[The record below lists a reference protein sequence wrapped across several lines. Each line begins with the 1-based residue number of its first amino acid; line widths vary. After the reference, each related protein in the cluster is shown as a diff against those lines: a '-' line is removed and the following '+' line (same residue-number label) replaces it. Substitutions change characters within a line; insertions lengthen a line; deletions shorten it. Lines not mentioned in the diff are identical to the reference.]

1 MKNRFLAGFIALA
14 FCFIIA
20 LPAHAQD
27 TITPE
32 KTALIKEFMKLQAAS
47 TNLEA
52 LMDQFLGQGLKQAA
66 PIISQAL
73 LQEFM
78 QDKHPQAEQKQLKAG
93 QGETKPEKPPNIVR
107 VWTPDEQQRLK
118 SEADEATQRI
128 LAHVRVEFPKR
139 VNLAELLDRVGA
151 EIYAKHFSDEEIK
164 ELIVLYKSPSMQK
177 LLLLLPQITGE
188 TLPKVQEWVTPT
200 ITKLMEEAFTEEKKK
215 FNAK

>member
-78 QDKHPQAEQKQLKAG
+78 QDKRPQAEQKQLKAG
-93 QGETKPEKPPNIVR
+93 QGETNPEQPPNIVR

-139 VNLAELLDRVGA
+139 VNLAELLDRVGV
-151 EIYAKHFSDEEIK
+151 ELYAKHFSDEEIK
-164 ELIVLYKSPSMQK
+164 ELIIVYKSPSMQK
-177 LLLLLPQITGE
+177 LLRLLPQITGE

-215 FNAK
+215 FKTK